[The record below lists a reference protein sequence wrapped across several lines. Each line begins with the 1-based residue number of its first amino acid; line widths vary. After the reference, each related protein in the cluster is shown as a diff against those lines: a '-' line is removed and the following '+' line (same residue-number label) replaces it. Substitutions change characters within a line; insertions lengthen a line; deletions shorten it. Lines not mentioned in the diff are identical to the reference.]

1 MALTEESK
9 IDKIEVVG
17 GDTDWVHVQVRT
29 KNVVKRDGVK
39 IADSYDRTT
48 YGPAHDVSTI
58 ADAEVKAI
66 CQTVLTNAR
75 KTAYLAANPP
85 GPTQP
90 PPSA

>member
-29 KNVVKRDGVK
+29 KLIIKKDGVK
-39 IADSYDRTT
+39 ISDSYDRTT

-58 ADAEVKAI
+58 ANAEVKAI
-66 CQTVLTNAR
+66 CQTVFTDAR

-85 GPTQP
+85 GPPKPTP
-90 PPSA
+90 PA

>member
-29 KNVVKRDGVK
+29 KLIIKKDGVK
-39 IADSYDRTT
+39 ISDSYDRTT

-58 ADAEVKAI
+58 ADAEVKAT
-66 CQTVLTNAR
+66 CQLYLTEER
-75 KTAYLAANPP
+75 KAAFLKANPP
-85 GPTQP
+85 RPTP
-90 PPSA
+90 PA